1 MRKLFTSESVTEGHP
16 DKLCDQIADAVLDA
30 VIRKK
35 PDARVTCEVFAT
47 TGVVFV
53 MGEVSDGALDG
64 IDIEQ
69 IVRET
74 IRQIGY
80 SDYRF
85 GFHAD
90 TVAVI
95 TSIHAQSP
103 DIAQGVTKALEVR
116 ESKIQELGAGDQG
129 MVFGYASDE
138 TDELMPMP
146 IYLAHALTRKLAMVR
161 KQGVVSYLGPDGKA
175 QVSVEYEDDK
185 PVRVDNIVISAQHL
199 PEIEHDTIEKDMIEQ
214 VIRKVIPE
222 QLIDTD
228 TKFFINPTGRFVIG
242 GPQGDTGLT
251 GRKIVVDT
259 YGGFARH
266 GGGAFS
272 GKDPTKVDRSA
283 AYAARY
289 VAKNLVAAGVAHRC
303 EIQIAYAIGVANPVS
318 VSVNTF
324 GTGEIQEEQILE
336 LIDEFFDLR
345 PLSII
350 NGLGLRKPI
359 YKPTASYGHFG
370 RKDLQLPWEWTDK
383 ATVLQGALAKMN

>member
-35 PDARVTCEVFAT
+35 PDVRVACEVFAT

-161 KQGVVSYLGPDGKA
+161 KQEVVSYLGPDGKA

-324 GTGEIQEEQILE
+324 GTGVIQEEQILE

-350 NGLGLRKPI
+350 NVLGLRKPI

-383 ATVLQGALAKMN
+383 ATVLQSALAKMN

>member
-35 PDARVTCEVFAT
+35 PDARVACEVFAT

-199 PEIEHDTIEKDMIEQ
+199 PEIEHDTIEKDIIEQ

-289 VAKNLVAAGVAHRC
+289 VAKNLVAAGVAKSQKQNAENKQKFQNTKLDESFDAFDINQACDYIQDSYLEFRSLYLEQYERTGGNIDIKSLFSSVLRSGNQDMHKYC
-303 EIQIAYAIGVANPVS
+303 EFLFEKIGFIV
-318 VSVNTF
+318 
-324 GTGEIQEEQILE
+324 
-336 LIDEFFDLR
+336 
-345 PLSII
+345 
-350 NGLGLRKPI
+350 
-359 YKPTASYGHFG
+359 
-370 RKDLQLPWEWTDK
+370 
-383 ATVLQGALAKMN
+383 